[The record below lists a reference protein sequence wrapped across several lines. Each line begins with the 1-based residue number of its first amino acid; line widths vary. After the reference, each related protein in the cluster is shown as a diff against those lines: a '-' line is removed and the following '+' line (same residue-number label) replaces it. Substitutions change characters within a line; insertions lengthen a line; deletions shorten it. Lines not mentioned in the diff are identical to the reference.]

1 MPAETRTLK
10 NYELTDE
17 TECHE
22 SGSTSLT
29 PLQTLLGSVE
39 ALDLIEAARAE
50 LEQRKAAEDDGGE
63 SAAELDTE
71 RRRASYLL

>member
-1 MPAETRTLK
+1 MGTACFDDGSDR
-10 NYELTDE
+10 E

-39 ALDLIEAARAE
+39 ALDLIEAARAV
-50 LEQRKAAEDDGGE
+50 EQRKADEDDGGE